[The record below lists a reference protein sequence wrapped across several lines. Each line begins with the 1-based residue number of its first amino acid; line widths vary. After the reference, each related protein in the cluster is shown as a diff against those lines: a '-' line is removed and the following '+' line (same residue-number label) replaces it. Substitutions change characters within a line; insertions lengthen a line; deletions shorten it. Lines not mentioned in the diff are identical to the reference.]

1 MSLRITIKGQQ
12 LSTKMGFGTPS
23 AITLNNNNNNS
34 ERAVEFLT
42 TSKARFTRI

>member
-23 AITLNNNNNNS
+23 AITRNNNNS
-34 ERAVEFLT
+34 ERAVEFVT

>member
-1 MSLRITIKGQQ
+1 MSLRITKKGQQ

-23 AITLNNNNNNS
+23 AITRKKKKNNS

>member
-1 MSLRITIKGQQ
+1 MSLRITRKGQL

-23 AITLNNNNNNS
+23 AITRNNNNS
-34 ERAVEFLT
+34 AKFVT

>member
-1 MSLRITIKGQQ
+1 MSLRITKKGQL

-23 AITLNNNNNNS
+23 AITQKKNNNS